1 MKSLSIICISF
12 TPKRYQGVSLF
23 QASLLLFSCGCIL
36 LPFNLAGKD
45 KKGKK
50 KKNEPRFV
58 LFIRSDRPSRY
69 VCFYQLLI
77 HANIGLILMFR
88 LKIISASFKI
98 PIITA
103 TQLNP
108 VAYKKDKE
116 LGIETVSES
125 IQKVFIADFGA
136 IIQKNR
142 TSEQASNGDQTPK
155 PVRQF

>member
-1 MKSLSIICISF
+1 
-12 TPKRYQGVSLF
+12 
-23 QASLLLFSCGCIL
+23 
-36 LPFNLAGKD
+36 
-45 KKGKK
+45 
-50 KKNEPRFV
+50 
-58 LFIRSDRPSRY
+58 
-69 VCFYQLLI
+69 
-77 HANIGLILMFR
+77 MFR